1 MFHSLIAEQVMNQE
15 TWDLVLK
22 IAPWAIIAV
31 MLFMLF
37 DRRRDKLRGELQ
49 GISDALKSVGF
60 HDLPPLIDAIVRGDW
75 EAAKTLWDSL
85 KGKYGSKEGVLQAV
99 ANIIEESLEKI
110 MDSYPKLAAQLTPVV
125 TRVALKL
132 GFTAPAPPAPPAS
145 PAAPVQI
152 VVSPPA
158 PAPVQSV

>member
-1 MFHSLIAEQVMNQE
+1 MFHSLLAEQVMNQE
-15 TWDLVLK
+15 TWDFVLK
-22 IAPWAIIAV
+22 WTPWAVIAV

-37 DRRRDKLRGELQ
+37 DRRRDHLRAELQ

-75 EAAKTLWDSL
+75 EAAKTIWGTL

-110 MDSYPKLAAQLTPVV
+110 MDGYPKLASQLKPVV
-125 TRVALKL
+125 DRVATKL
-132 GFTAPAPPAPPAS
+132 GYTAPAPPQAAVATAPPA
-145 PAAPVQI
+145 AA
-152 VVSPPA
+152 PPA
-158 PAPVQSV
+158 PVPVKTA